1 MDEYTCVKRALEI
14 VSLTDGIAEV
24 EDEYL
29 ETWLML
35 GPPDGATFEEII
47 EEEVSDDDTYTEWY
61 NLGKKILKIRSNLY

>member
-14 VSLTDGIAEV
+14 VSLTDGITEV
-24 EDEYL
+24 DDEYL

-35 GPPDGATFEEII
+35 GPPDGATIEAII
-47 EEEVSDDDTYTEWY
+47 EEVSDDNTYTEWY

>member
-1 MDEYTCVKRALEI
+1 MDENICVKRALEI

-35 GPPDGATFEEII
+35 GPPDGATIEEII
-47 EEEVSDDDTYTEWY
+47 EEVSDDDTYTEWY

>member
-35 GPPDGATFEEII
+35 GPPDCATFEEIM
-47 EEEVSDDDTYTEWY
+47 EEVSDDDTYTEWY